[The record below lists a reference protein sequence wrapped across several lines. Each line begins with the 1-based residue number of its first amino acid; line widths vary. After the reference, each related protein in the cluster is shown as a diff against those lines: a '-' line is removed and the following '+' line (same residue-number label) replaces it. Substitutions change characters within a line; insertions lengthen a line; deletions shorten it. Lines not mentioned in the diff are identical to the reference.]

1 MIKENCSQMFDKT
14 PLAKPDPVFGLIEQ
28 FKLDPNPKKINLSV
42 GVYQNESGQTPVMEA
57 VQQAEK
63 ILLDAKGTKSYLPI
77 NGLVPYNELVAELV
91 FGADHDVI
99 QNKRFATC
107 QTPGGTGA
115 LRVAGDLLRT
125 IHSVDTIWICDP
137 TWANHGPIY
146 LAAGLKLERY
156 KYLNESNT
164 ALDFDRFLASLADA
178 KAGQAILL
186 HTVCH
191 NPSGF
196 DLSPEN
202 WDSLFD
208 LIKERGLIPIFDFAY
223 QGFGEGL
230 DADANPIRKFCEK
243 NDALICQSFS
253 KNFGLYG
260 ERVGTVT
267 AVGAN
272 DQVAIALLSQIKRV
286 IRTMYSNP
294 PRHGAEIVHT
304 VLGDAKLRQVWETEL
319 TEMRTRIGD
328 LRKNFVAKLDELTP
342 DADFSYITRQ
352 RGMFSYSGLKKE
364 QVDQLREQYSIYIV
378 GSGRVNIAGVNANN
392 NEQICKAIAAVV

>member
-1 MIKENCSQMFDKT
+1 MFDKT
-14 PLAKPDPVFGLIEQ
+14 PLAPADPVFGLIEQ
-28 FKLDPNPKKINLSV
+28 YKLDQNPEKINLSV
-42 GVYQNESGQTPVMEA
+42 GVYQNEAGQTPVMQA
-57 VQQAEK
+57 VQQAEQ

-77 NGLVPYNELVAELV
+77 HGSVPYNELVAELM
-91 FGADHDVI
+91 FGPSHSVI
-99 QNKRFATC
+99 QNKRFATA

-125 IHSVDTIWICDP
+125 IHSVDTIWICNP

-156 KYLNESNT
+156 DYLNDSNT
-164 ALDFDRFLASLADA
+164 ALDFDRMLTSLADA

-196 DLSPEN
+196 DLSAEN
-202 WDSLFD
+202 WDSLFQ
-208 LIKERGLIPIFDFAY
+208 LIQERGLIPIFDFAY
-223 QGFGEGL
+223 QGFAEGL
-230 DADANPIRKFCEK
+230 DVDAQPIRKYCEK
-243 NDALICQSFS
+243 NDAIICQSFS

-267 AVGAN
+267 AVGKNAE
-272 DQVAIALLSQIKRV
+272 VATALLSQIKRV
-286 IRTMYSNP
+286 IRTAYSNP
-294 PRHGAEIVHT
+294 PRHGAEIVQT
-304 VLGDAKLRQVWETEL
+304 VLSDGTLRKVWETEL
-319 TEMRTRIGD
+319 TEMRNRIGE

-342 DADFSYITRQ
+342 NADFSYIPRQ
-352 RGMFSYSGLKKE
+352 RGMFSYSGLEKE
-364 QVDQLREQYSIYIV
+364 QVNRLREEYSIYIV

-392 NEQICKAIAAVV
+392 NDRICQAIAAVV

>member
-1 MIKENCSQMFDKT
+1 MFDKT
-14 PLAKPDPVFGLIEQ
+14 PLAPADPVFGLIEQ
-28 FKLDPNPKKINLSV
+28 YKLDQNPEKINLSV
-42 GVYQNESGQTPVMEA
+42 GVYQNEAGQTPVMQA
-57 VQQAEK
+57 VQQAEQ

-77 NGLVPYNELVAELV
+77 HGFVPYNELVAELM
-91 FGADHDVI
+91 FGPSHNVI
-99 QNKRFATC
+99 QNKRFATA

-125 IHSVDTIWICDP
+125 IHSVDTIWICNP

-156 KYLNESNT
+156 DYLNDSNT
-164 ALDFDRFLASLADA
+164 ALDFDRMLTSLADA

-196 DLSPEN
+196 DLSAGN
-202 WDSLFD
+202 WDSLFQ
-208 LIKERGLIPIFDFAY
+208 LIQERGLIPIFDFAY
-223 QGFGEGL
+223 QGFAEGL
-230 DADANPIRKFCEK
+230 DVDAQPIRKYCEK
-243 NDALICQSFS
+243 NDAIICQSFS

-267 AVGAN
+267 AVGKNAE
-272 DQVAIALLSQIKRV
+272 VATALLSQIKRV
-286 IRTMYSNP
+286 IRTAYSNP
-294 PRHGAEIVHT
+294 PRHGAEIVQT
-304 VLGDAKLRQVWETEL
+304 VLSDGTLRKVWETEL
-319 TEMRTRIGD
+319 TEMRNRIGE

-342 DADFSYITRQ
+342 NADFSYIPRQ
-352 RGMFSYSGLKKE
+352 RGMFSYSGLEKE
-364 QVDQLREQYSIYIV
+364 QVNRLREEYSIYIV

-392 NEQICKAIAAVV
+392 NDRICQAIAAVV

>member
-1 MIKENCSQMFDKT
+1 MFDKT
-14 PLAKPDPVFGLIEQ
+14 PLAPADPVFGLIEQ
-28 FKLDPNPKKINLSV
+28 FKLDQNPEKINLSV
-42 GVYQNESGQTPVMEA
+42 GVYQDESGQTPVMQA
-57 VQQAEK
+57 VQQAEQ

-77 NGLVPYNELVAELV
+77 HGLGSYNNLVADLI
-91 FGADHDVI
+91 FGAGHSVI
-99 QNKRFATC
+99 DNKRFATA

-125 IHSVDTIWICDP
+125 IHGVDTIWICNP

-146 LAAGLKLERY
+146 LAAGLQLAHYE
-156 KYLNESNT
+156 YLNDSNT
-164 ALDFDRFLASLADA
+164 ALDFDRLIASLTDA
-178 KAGQAILL
+178 KKGQAILL

-202 WDSLFD
+202 WDSLFQV
-208 LIKERGLIPIFDFAY
+208 INERGLIPIFDFAY
-223 QGFGEGL
+223 QGFAEGL
-230 DADANPIRKFCEK
+230 DVDAQPIRKYCET

-272 DQVAIALLSQIKRV
+272 ETVATALLSQIKRV

-304 VLGDAKLRQVWETEL
+304 VLSDATLRASWESEL
-319 TEMRTRIGD
+319 TEMRNRIGD

-342 DADFSYITRQ
+342 NVDFSYIPRQ
-352 RGMFSYSGLKKE
+352 RGMFSYSGLEKE
-364 QVDQLREQYSIYIV
+364 QVSQLRDKHSIYIV
-378 GSGRVNIAGVNANN
+378 GSGRVNIAGINAKN
-392 NEQICKAIAAVV
+392 NEQICKAIASVV